1 MFPSSSVKLSLHYVN
16 EELVQ
21 KDEAALANHL
31 MKEHNM
37 KEQQN
42 IKGDIKTSELFNKCY
57 SFTILQD
64 NPSDINK
71 AEQVWVNRLVTMRPF
86 GLNIEKPCGVS
97 GQLHCMSVKAQR

>member
-42 IKGDIKTSELFNKCY
+42 IKGDIKTSELFNLNATHLLY
-57 SFTILQD
+57 SRTIPQTSIKL
-64 NPSDINK
+64 NK
-71 AEQVWVNRLVTMRPF
+71 SGLIVW
-86 GLNIEKPCGVS
+86 
-97 GQLHCMSVKAQR
+97 